1 MTVRMSERNVGKEEN
16 ARWKMRGV
24 SIQPNRNRQ
33 RSLTLLWSMSSEEE
47 VEGDWTLESVMIT
60 SQMKRLTMVTT
71 RAVITTIEALMAQIT
86 TVSEGIM
93 KKMRVSSTGTIITVA
108 DKVSL
113 AGTSLLFKL
122 FNKTKKLPNNL
133 QQIK

>member
-1 MTVRMSERNVGKEEN
+1 M
-16 ARWKMRGV
+16 
-24 SIQPNRNRQ
+24 
-33 RSLTLLWSMSSEEE
+33 
-47 VEGDWTLESVMIT
+47 ESVMIT
-60 SQMKRLTMVTT
+60 SQMKRLTMITT

-93 KKMRVSSTGTIITVA
+93 KKMRVSSTGMIITVA

-122 FNKTKKLPNNL
+122 FNMTKKLPNNL

>member
-1 MTVRMSERNVGKEEN
+1 MSERNVGNEEN

-24 SIQPNRNRQ
+24 KIRVKRNRQ
-33 RSLTLLWSMSSEEE
+33 RSLTLLWSMSSQEE

-60 SQMKRLTMVTT
+60 SQMGVMMVISG
-71 RAVITTIEALMAQIT
+71 AVTTTIEVSMAQIT

-93 KKMRVSSTGTIITVA
+93 KKMRVSSTGMIITVA

-122 FNKTKKLPNNL
+122 FSKTKKLPNNL
-133 QQIK
+133 HEIK